1 MMKLTKKILSLL
13 TAFGLLIMLF
23 PCVAAAEGTDEQKTV
38 RVGWYTIAGMQNGTS
53 LEDIGGYNYE
63 YLNKI
68 AQYEN
73 WKLEFVYGSWPELEQ
88 KLING
93 EIDILGDVGKTDSRM
108 AKYDYGSYPSGSSH
122 MLMICRPDDDRFTY
136 GDYSALNGAV
146 VGDEK
151 SEFRRNLLNREAQ
164 AHNISVSYEECDN
177 DEELLSALDSGKTDV
192 AILSNVSLYQGYKI
206 IEEWEAN
213 PFYFVVS
220 KSSTGVLD
228 ELNDA
233 MKRIQIS
240 DKDIQDRLFDKYFG
254 ENSTE
259 STIAL
264 TKEERQ
270 YLAQCGTI
278 SVVVSKNEKP
288 LSYEKDGQIVGLIP
302 DYLKLL
308 SEKTE
313 LTFDY
318 VVCDQYSELSSN
330 LKSGNAMIFA
340 QFPNSYEIA
349 EMNNAYLTVPYYT
362 LRHGMVSWPSTSEI
376 KNVAIEKGKIFL
388 QQMLEDEGYSIV
400 TYSSETD
407 CLDAVSGHT
416 VDAAVISSLSYEQLS
431 YHAKYAGLTFQ
442 TNSNVNIDLCLGIS
456 KTLDRSLFNIIE
468 KGMGVISD
476 TSISGIVIAS
486 SVLKPEY
493 TFEDYIFMNSGQIFV
508 IITLLIVVLLL
519 LGWRYRMKKMTYR
532 LALAKQEAEMA
543 NSAKSTFLSNMS
555 HDLRTPLNGI
565 LGFANIGMH
574 ENSIEGKQKSLEK
587 IQLSGHLLLDLV
599 NDTLELSRIESGKV
613 TMEPKLIESA
623 GIASPILESIKEL
636 AEEKGITF
644 VADTEKF
651 PRGKIYV
658 DQLKLQKIVLNLLS
672 NAIKYTPKGGTVR
685 YAVEAVEPPVN
696 HMTRRI
702 IVEDNGIGMTKEFL
716 EHLYEPFAQERRPET
731 AGIQGTGL
739 GLAIVKKLVDL
750 MNGTITVE
758 STIGKGTKFIVE
770 LPLGYP
776 EGISEDVEEEP
787 VVDNCSLAG
796 KRILLCED
804 NALNAEIAS
813 ILLKQKDVT
822 VDVALNGQEGVD
834 QFNQAEIGYYDA
846 VLMDIRMPVMNGYEA
861 TRMIRALDRE
871 DAKKVIIIAMTAD
884 AFEENE
890 KEAKDAG
897 MDDYIIKPVEPKKLY
912 TVLSNYLK

>member
-1 MMKLTKKILSLL
+1 MAKFIKKICSLMI
-13 TAFGLLIMLF
+13 AFGLFMMLF
-23 PCVAAAEGTDEQKTV
+23 PGVAAAEGMDQQKTV
-38 RVGWYTIAGMQNGTS
+38 RVGWYAIAGMQNGTS
-53 LEDIGGYNYE
+53 PEEIGGYNYE

-73 WKLEFVYGSWPELEQ
+73 WHLEFVFGSWPELEQ

-93 EIDILGDVGKTDSRM
+93 EIDILGDVGKTDSRIT
-108 AKYDYGSYPSGSSH
+108 KYDYGSYPSGSSH

-136 GDYSALNGAV
+136 GDYSALDGAV

-151 SEFRRNLLNREAQ
+151 SEFRRNLLNRETE
-164 AHNISVSYEECDN
+164 AHGISVTYKECDN
-177 DEELLSALDSGKTDV
+177 DEELLKALDSGDTDV
-192 AILSNVSLYQGYKI
+192 AILSNVSLYQGYKV

-220 KSSTGVLD
+220 KSSAGVLD

-254 ENSTE
+254 ENSTG

-264 TKEERQ
+264 TKEESQ
-270 YLAQCGTI
+270 YLSQCDTV

-288 LSYEKDGQIVGLIP
+288 LSYEKNGQIVGLIP

-308 SEKTE
+308 SEKTG
-313 LTFDY
+313 LTFEY
-318 VVCDQYSELSSN
+318 VVCDQYSELSN
-330 LKSGNAMIFA
+330 TLKSGNATIFA

-349 EMNNAYLTVPYYT
+349 DMNNAYLTVPYYT

-376 KNVAIEKGKIFL
+376 KTVAIEKGKIFL
-388 QQMLEDEGYSIV
+388 QQMLEEEGYSIV
-400 TYSSETD
+400 TYNSETD
-407 CLDAVSGHT
+407 CLDAVSSHT
-416 VDAAVISSLSYEQLS
+416 IDAAVISSLSYEQLS
-431 YHAKYAGLTFQ
+431 YHAKYAGLSFQ

-456 KTLDRSLFNIIE
+456 KTQDSSLFNIIE

-476 TSISGIVIAS
+476 SSISEIVIAS

-493 TFEDYIFMNSGQIFV
+493 TFEDYVFMNSGQIFV
-508 IITLLIVVLLL
+508 IITLLIVVILL
-519 LGWRYRMKKMTYR
+519 LGWRYRMKKMNQR
-532 LALAKQEAEMA
+532 LAIAKIEAESA
-543 NSAKSTFLSNMS
+543 DSAKSAFLSNMS

-565 LGFANIGMH
+565 LGFANIGLQ
-574 ENSIEGKQKSLEK
+574 EDKIEDKQKSLEK
-587 IQLSGHLLLDLV
+587 IQQSGNLLLDLV

-613 TMEPKLIESA
+613 IVQPKVIESA

-636 AEEKGITF
+636 ANEKNVHF
-644 VADTEKF
+644 VAETDRF
-651 PRGKIYV
+651 PKGKIYV
-658 DQLKLQKIVLNLLS
+658 DLLKLQKIVLNLLS
-672 NAIKYTPKGGTVR
+672 NAIKYTPEGGTVR

-702 IVEDNGIGMTKEFL
+702 IVEDNGIGMSKEFL
-716 EHLYEPFAQERRPET
+716 EHLYEPFAQEHRPET
-731 AGIQGTGL
+731 TGIQGTGL
-739 GLAIVKKLVDL
+739 GLSIVKKLVDL
-750 MNGTITVE
+750 MDGAITVD
-758 STIGKGTKFIVE
+758 STLGKGTKFTVE
-770 LPLGYP
+770 LPLGCP
-776 EGISEDVEEEP
+776 EGVCEDIKKEP
-787 VVDNCSLAG
+787 IHDSCSLAG
-796 KRILLCED
+796 KHILLCED

-813 ILLKQKDVT
+813 ILLKQKNAA
-822 VDVALNGQEGVD
+822 VDVVVNGQDGVE
-834 QFNQAEIGYYDA
+834 QFKQSEIGFYDA

-861 TRMIRALDRE
+861 TRTIRELDRE
-871 DAKKVIIIAMTAD
+871 DAKKVIIIAMSAD

-890 KEAKDAG
+890 KEAMKAG
-897 MDDYIIKPVEPKKLY
+897 MNDYITKPVEPKKLY